1 MVSGLVFAALLS
13 GFLGLLDPLG
23 HYLGITFTLL
33 IFGLPSL
40 YLIVRKPLNAKKGV
54 IAGLL
59 FGVLFGFPFDFVATY
74 AGAWVINEKYILFPR
89 LILGVVHLDELVWFF
104 FWVLFAVVFYEYFVE
119 NDRGW
124 RISRHVGPAV
134 AFGAFS
140 TLAVIIL
147 FLVHPEVLK
156 PQYAYLLLGSA
167 ALLPFLFTIVRRPR
181 LLIKFAAITPF
192 FFLVYLGFDLLALYK
207 GWWIF
212 SGNYIGGISA
222 FGLFLPLE
230 ELVIWIFL
238 GSCILTSYHELFIDD
253 GK

>member
-1 MVSGLVFAALLS
+1 MVSSLVLAALAL
-13 GFLGLLDPLG
+13 GYLGLLDPLG

-40 YLIVRKPLNAKKGV
+40 YLIIRKPLNAKKGV

-59 FGVLFGFPFDFVATY
+59 FGALFGFPFDFVATY

-124 RISRHVGPAV
+124 RISHHVRTAI
-134 AFGAFS
+134 AFGVLS
-140 TLAVIIL
+140 GLAVVAAFFIKPEIL
-147 FLVHPEVLK
+147 R

-167 ALLPFLFTIVRRPR
+167 ALLPFLFATVRRPR
-181 LLIKFAAITPF
+181 LLLKFAAITPF

-207 GWWIF
+207 GWWSF

-222 FGLFLPLE
+222 FGHFLPLE

-238 GSCILTSYHELFIDD
+238 GSGILTSYHELFIDD